1 MAMTQPVHVVHYVN
15 QFFGGIGGE
24 EMAHVGVSLASGV
37 VGASRALQQ
46 ALGSQAT
53 LLSTLIG
60 GDNYVSEQRDEAV
73 AAITGHLKSL
83 RPDVVIAGPAFN
95 AGRYGLAC
103 AEVCKAAQ
111 TLGLSAVT
119 GMHPENPGTLSYPAE
134 VLIVPT
140 GATSVEMPTALAA
153 MVRLV
158 MKLSRGEAL
167 GPAQVEG
174 YLPRGLRRVYDRQ
187 RPGYL
192 RALDMLQAKL
202 RSEPFVTEVPIHA
215 PERVMPAPPIA
226 DLSRAKIAMVT
237 TGGLVRK
244 GNPDKQVSSNATR
257 YYRHTVA
264 ELRSLSGTDWE
275 AYHSGYFNHIVNSN
289 PNYILP
295 LNFLRDLEDAGSI
308 GGVYEWIYALPG
320 VSTPVAISKRLG
332 KSIAED
338 LQAGGVDGCLLV
350 AT

>member
-1 MAMTQPVHVVHYVN
+1 MAQPVRVVHYVN

-24 EMAHVGVSLASGV
+24 EMAHVGVSLADGV

-46 ALGSQAT
+46 ALGDQGT
-53 LLSTLIG
+53 LIGTLIG

-73 AAITGHLKSL
+73 AAISEHVRNL
-83 RPDVVIAGPAFN
+83 RPDAVIAGPAFN

-111 TLGLSAVT
+111 TLGVPAVT
-119 GMHPENPGTLSYPAE
+119 GMHPENPGTLCYPSE

-140 GATSVEMPTALAA
+140 AATSVDMPAALAA
-153 MVRLV
+153 LVRLAV
-158 MKLSRGEAL
+158 KLGRGEEL
-167 GPAQVEG
+167 GAAQIEG
-174 YLPRGLRRVYDRQ
+174 YLPRGIRRMYERQ

-202 RSEPFVTEVPIHA
+202 RGEPFVTEVPMHA
-215 PERVMPAPPIA
+215 PERVTPATPIA
-226 DLSRAKIAMVT
+226 ALSRATIAMVS

-264 ELRSLSGTDWE
+264 ELRSLSGKDWE

-295 LNFLRDLEDAGSI
+295 LNFLRDLEDEGI
-308 GGVYEWIYALPG
+308 VGGVFEGIYALPG
-320 VSTPVAISKRLG
+320 VSTPVAVSKRLG
-332 KSIAED
+332 ASIAED
-338 LQAGGVDGCLLV
+338 LKAGGVDGCLLV

>member
-1 MAMTQPVHVVHYVN
+1 MIQPVRVVHYVN

-24 EMAHVGVSLASGV
+24 EMAHVGISLTNGV

-46 ALGSQAT
+46 ALGTQGT
-53 LLSTLIG
+53 LLGTVIG
-60 GDNYVSEQRDEAV
+60 GDNYVSEQRDEAM
-73 AAITGHLKSL
+73 AALTEHLQNL
-83 RPDVVIAGPAFN
+83 QPEVVIAGPAFN

-111 TLGLSAVT
+111 ALGLHAVT
-119 GMHPENPGTLSYPAE
+119 GMYPENPGTLSYPSE
-134 VLIVPT
+134 ILIVPT

-153 MVRLV
+153 MVRLAL
-158 MKLSRGEAL
+158 KLSHGEEL
-167 GPAQVEG
+167 GPAQVED
-174 YLPRGLRRVYDRQ
+174 YLPRGQRRVYDRQ

-202 RSEPFVTEVPIHA
+202 RGEAFVTEVPIHA
-215 PERVMPAPPIA
+215 AERVTPATPIT
-226 DLSRAKIAMVT
+226 DLSRATIAMVT

-264 ELRSLSGTDWE
+264 ELHSLSGNDWE
-275 AYHSGYFNHIVNSN
+275 AYHSGYFNHIVNAN

-295 LNFLRDLEDAGSI
+295 LNFLRDLEDEGTI
-308 GGVYEWIYALPG
+308 GGVYPWIYALPG

-338 LQAGGVDGCLLV
+338 LQTGGVHGCLLV

>member
-1 MAMTQPVHVVHYVN
+1 MIQPARVVHYVN
-15 QFFGGIGGE
+15 QFFGGMGGE
-24 EMAHVGVSLASGV
+24 EMAYVGISLADGV

-46 ALGSQAT
+46 ALGTQAT
-53 LLSTLIG
+53 LLGTLIG
-60 GDNYVSEQRDEAV
+60 GDNYVSEQREEAIES
-73 AAITGHLKSL
+73 ITGHLQNL
-83 RPDVVIAGPAFN
+83 QPDVVIAGPAFN

-111 TLGLSAVT
+111 ALGLVAVT

-134 VLIVPT
+134 ILIVPT
-140 GATSVEMPTALAA
+140 GTTSVEMPTALAA
-153 MVRLV
+153 MVRLA
-158 MKLSRGEAL
+158 MKLRRGEEL

-174 YLPRGLRRVYDRQ
+174 YLPRGRRHVYDRQ

-202 RSEPFVTEVPIHA
+202 QGKTFVTEVPIHA
-215 PERVMPAPPIA
+215 PERVMPATPIA
-226 DLSRAKIAMVT
+226 DLSRATIAMVT

-264 ELRSLSGTDWE
+264 ELRSLSGQDWE
-275 AYHSGYFNHIVNSN
+275 AYHSGYFNHIVNAN

-295 LNFLRDLEDAGSI
+295 LNFLRDLESESTI

-338 LQAGGVDGCLLV
+338 LQAGGVNGCLLV